1 MRVTGSCHCGAVAY
15 EADID
20 PARVGICH
28 CTDCQNLTGSAYRV
42 SVPAARD
49 AFKLVRGA
57 PAVYVKT
64 ADSGAK
70 RAQGFCQTCGSPI
83 YTYDIEKPETY
94 GLRVG
99 CIDQRGELE
108 PRRQIWCRSALPW
121 AMNIEALPRRDR
133 E

>member
-1 MRVTGSCHCGAVAY
+1 MRVTGSCHCGAIAY

-42 SVPAARD
+42 SVPAARN

-121 AMNIEALPRRDR
+121 AMNIEALPRRER